1 MTKVRCGIIG
11 LGPIGRDI
19 ARQAWLHP
27 GFEVVAAVDVDP
39 ALAGGDLREVL
50 GVDGRSGVTV
60 ESSPAAAVAG
70 RAIDL
75 MFHATGSRLEHV
87 AGQFEELLRL
97 GVNVISTCEE
107 LVFPWQRQPAVAER
121 LDRIARDNGV
131 TLVASGI
138 NPGFAMDV
146 FPLLLAGATS
156 RITSVHIERHTDVG
170 VRRLPLQ
177 KKLGVGL
184 SEADFV
190 EREHAGELGH
200 VGLEQSLELVADA
213 LGWEIGPVQVE
224 IAPIVATSTPS
235 APHPQVPVGH
245 VLGASHISAGRT
257 ADGRTI
263 GMSLQMYVGADSRD
277 SVTIT
282 GSPDIRVTVEGG
294 FSGDVCTSAV
304 ILNLAPAV
312 IAANPGLLTPADI
325 RALRNLP
332 SGASSR

>member
-27 GFEVVAAVDVDP
+27 GFELVVAIDVDP
-39 ALAGGDLREVL
+39 SLAGSDLGEVL
-50 GVDGRSGVTV
+50 GFDQRSGVAV
-60 ESSPAAAVAG
+60 ESSLAAVAQG
-70 RAIDL
+70 KTLDV
-75 MFHATGSRLEHV
+75 MFHATGSRLELV
-87 AGQFEELLRL
+87 APQFEEILAL

-107 LVFPWQRQPAVAER
+107 LVFPWRRQPTVAER
-121 LDRIARDNGV
+121 LDRIAREHGV
-131 TLVASGI
+131 TLCASGI

-146 FPLLLAGATS
+146 FPLLLASATS
-156 RITSVHIERHTDVG
+156 RITSVRIERHTDVG

-177 KKLGVGL
+177 QKLGVGL
-184 SEADFV
+184 TEADFV
-190 EREHAGELGH
+190 ELEHAGKLGH

-213 LGWEIGPVQVE
+213 LGWDVSPVDVA
-224 IAPIVATSTPS
+224 ITPIVATSTPP
-235 APHPQVPVGH
+235 APYPQVPVGH
-245 VLGASHISAGRT
+245 VLGASHITAART
-257 ADGRTI
+257 ADGRSIDMT
-263 GMSLQMYVGADSRD
+263 LQMYVGADSHD
-277 SVTIT
+277 TVTIA

-312 IAANPGLLTPADI
+312 ITANPGLLTPADI

>member
-27 GFEVVAAVDVDP
+27 GFDVVAAIDVDP
-39 ALAGGDLREVL
+39 ALAGSELCEVL
-50 GVDGRSGVTV
+50 GVDGRSGLTV
-60 ESSPAAAVAG
+60 QSSISAG
-70 RAIDL
+70 VEGKAIDV
-75 MFHATGSRLEHV
+75 MFHATGSRVERV
-87 AGQFEELLRL
+87 AGQFEELLRH

-107 LVFPWQRQPAVAER
+107 LVFPWRRQPAVAER
-121 LDRIARDNGV
+121 LDRIARESGV
-131 TLVASGI
+131 PLCASGI

-156 RITSVHIERHTDVG
+156 RITSVSIERHTDVG

-177 KKLGVGL
+177 QKLGVGL
-184 SEADFV
+184 TEADFV
-190 EREHAGELGH
+190 QRERAGELGH

-213 LGWEIGPVQVE
+213 LGWEVGPVTVA
-224 IAPIVATSTPS
+224 ITPIVATSTPP
-235 APHPQVPVGH
+235 APYPQVPVGH
-245 VLGASHISAGRT
+245 VLGASHTTAART

-263 GMSLQMYVGADSRD
+263 DMSLQMYVGADSHD
-277 SVTIT
+277 TVTIA

-312 IAANPGLLTPADI
+312 VAAGPGLLTPADI
-325 RALRNLP
+325 RALRSLP